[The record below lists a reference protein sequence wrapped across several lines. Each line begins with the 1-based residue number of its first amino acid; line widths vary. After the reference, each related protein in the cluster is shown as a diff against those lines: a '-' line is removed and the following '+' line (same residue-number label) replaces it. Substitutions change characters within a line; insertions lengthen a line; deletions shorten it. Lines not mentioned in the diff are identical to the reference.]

1 MPDEELK
8 KMSFSEHFEELRLRL
23 LVSLCSVVVFFVICF
38 VFKDYLKNLVLAPY
52 ESLRH
57 ASMEQGDQPLRKLV
71 FIRPTEKFVFYLKMC
86 FFTAV
91 LLSGPVIL
99 HQMWRFI
106 AAGLYRHERRPVMQV
121 MPLSLGLFVTGMVFG
136 YTVLFPIGLRFLIQF
151 GDTQTMDASI
161 SVSAYFSLFTLLILL
176 MGFIFQT
183 PLVMI
188 VLCRV
193 GITTPEFFASKRK
206 YFILA
211 AFVAGAL
218 LTPPD
223 WITQCL
229 LAGPLAVLFEVGIHL
244 SRIIGKR
251 AARGASREGR
261 GASGGRGETQP

>member
-8 KMSFSEHFEELRLRL
+8 KMTFSEHFEELRLRL
-23 LVSLCSVVVFFVICF
+23 FVSLGSVVVFFVICF
-38 VFKDYLKNLVLAPY
+38 IFREYLKDLVLAPY

-57 ASMEQGDQPLRKLV
+57 ASMDAEGNYALRKLV

-91 LLSGPVIL
+91 LFSGPVIL

-106 AAGLYRHERRPVMQV
+106 AAGLYRHERKPVTQV
-121 MPLSLGLFVTGMVFG
+121 LPLSLALFATGMVFG
-136 YTVLFPIGLRFLIQF
+136 YLVLFPIGLRFLLQF
-151 GDTQTMDASI
+151 GDTETLDASI

-183 PLVMI
+183 PLVMV

-193 GITTPEFFASKRK
+193 GITTPDFFASRRK
-206 YFILA
+206 YFILG
-211 AFVAGAL
+211 AFVVGAL

-229 LAGPLAVLFEVGIHL
+229 LAGPLVVLFEVGIHL
-244 SRIIGKR
+244 SRIMGRR
-251 AARGASREGR
+251 AARRAAAE
-261 GASGGRGETQP
+261 AGEETTAEE